1 MRSDIS
7 KKTTTSVGVEESKR
21 TNINTSVGAEES
33 KRTNITTVLAAI
45 LMIRSGSA

>member
-7 KKTTTSVGVEESKR
+7 KKTTTSVGVEESKC

-33 KRTNITTVLAAI
+33 KRTNIILAAI

>member
-33 KRTNITTVLAAI
+33 KRTNIILAAI